1 MRTPSV
7 APHRRSF
14 AARAAVLA
22 VVALLA
28 ACRGAPPPASPD
40 ASKPAPTPVRLALN
54 WVPEPEF
61 GGFYAARETGA
72 YASHGLDVSITAGGA
87 GAPVL
92 QMVASGQADFGI
104 SASDEILLARAQGAD
119 VVGVYAIYQ
128 TSPQGIMAHPSHGA
142 TLAEVFSKGTVAL
155 EPGLP
160 YAKFLKHTFGE
171 SPGARLVPYDGG
183 VARFVADAEKT
194 FAQQC
199 FVTSEPL
206 AARKQGLDPKVFL
219 IADAGFNPYV
229 GVVIV
234 RRETLTTR
242 RELVRQFVAASRA
255 GWQSYLSDPAPANAV
270 MAKLNTT
277 MSPETFAAAA
287 QAQVPH
293 VVTED
298 TNTRGLGTMTRARWE
313 TLGRQL
319 VTIGLLPSAPDVG
332 AAFELVE

>member
-1 MRTPSV
+1 
-7 APHRRSF
+7 
-14 AARAAVLA
+14 
-22 VVALLA
+22 
-28 ACRGAPPPASPD
+28 
-40 ASKPAPTPVRLALN
+40 
-54 WVPEPEF
+54 
-61 GGFYAARETGA
+61 
-72 YASHGLDVSITAGGA
+72 
-87 GAPVL
+87 
-92 QMVASGQADFGI
+92 
-104 SASDEILLARAQGAD
+104 
-119 VVGVYAIYQ
+119 
-128 TSPQGIMAHPSHGA
+128 
-142 TLAEVFSKGTVAL
+142 
-155 EPGLP
+155 
-160 YAKFLKHTFGE
+160 
-171 SPGARLVPYDGG
+171 
-183 VARFVADAEKT
+183 
-194 FAQQC
+194 
-199 FVTSEPL
+199 L